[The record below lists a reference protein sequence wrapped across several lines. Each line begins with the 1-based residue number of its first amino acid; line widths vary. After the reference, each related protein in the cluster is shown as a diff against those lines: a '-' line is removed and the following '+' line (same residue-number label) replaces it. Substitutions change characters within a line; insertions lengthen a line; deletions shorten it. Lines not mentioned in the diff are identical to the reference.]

1 MEIILLKDHISL
13 GEAGDVVNVKPG
25 FARNLL
31 IPSGVALRAT
41 NKNLSI
47 IEERKKNNT
56 LKEEK
61 EKAIFENIA
70 KKLSKLEIT
79 IEVQVGD
86 EDKMFGSILAKD
98 IHKSILEK
106 GISINQD
113 SIILEKPIK
122 SLGIYNIKVKVSQN
136 IESSVKIYVIKS

>member
-1 MEIILLKDHISL
+1 MEVILLKDYISL

-31 IPSGVALRAT
+31 IPSGIALRAT

-61 EKAIFENIA
+61 EKALFENIA

-86 EDKMFGSILAKD
+86 EDKMFGSILSKD